1 MTDRG
6 PERQEEGATPPV
18 RLTSAQ
24 VDAVLRRA
32 VELQAAE
39 AEGGDALTEDDLLRI
54 GREVGIDPAHLG
66 RALAE
71 VGGRL
76 PEEDEGWLRRVMGE
90 RAASAG
96 RTIALPVDRARGD
109 LDAYLREEEFM
120 VVHRRLPDRTVYTR
134 ATGLAADFGRF
145 TSDVSRRH
153 PRLNAPELEVI
164 VRPAGEDATVVALR
178 LDLAGRRAGLATGGM
193 AAGGSSA
200 GVVATAFALA
210 VAPPAAVLGL
220 PVLAG
225 SVWGSR
231 RAYRAVREK
240 RQRLLESLLDRLEHG
255 ELRPPPRGWRRLLE
269 GG

>member
-1 MTDRG
+1 MSERE
-6 PERQEEGATPPV
+6 PEREGEALPPA

-39 AEGGDALTEDDLLRI
+39 AEGGDALTEEDLLRI

-71 VGGRL
+71 VGAVL
-76 PEEDEGWLRRVMGE
+76 PEEAGWLRRVMGE
-90 RAASAG
+90 RAVSAG
-96 RTIALPVDRARGD
+96 RSVAMPADRARAE

-120 VVHRRLPDRTVYTR
+120 VVHRRLPGRTIYTR
-134 ATGLAADFGRF
+134 ASGLAADFGRF
-145 TSDVSRRH
+145 TSDVARRH
-153 PRLNAPELEVI
+153 PRINAPELEVL
-164 VRPAGEDATVVALR
+164 VREAGAEETFVALR

-193 AAGGSSA
+193 AAGTGSA
-200 GVVATAFALA
+200 GVVAAAFGLAL
-210 VAPPAAVLGL
+210 APPAAVLGL

-225 SVWGSR
+225 SLWGSR

-255 ELRPPPRGWRRLLE
+255 ELKPPRRGWRRLLE